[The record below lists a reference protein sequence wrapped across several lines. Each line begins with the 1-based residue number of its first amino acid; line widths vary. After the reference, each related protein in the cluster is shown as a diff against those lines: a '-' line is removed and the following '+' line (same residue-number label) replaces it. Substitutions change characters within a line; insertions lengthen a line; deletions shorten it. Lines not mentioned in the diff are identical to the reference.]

1 MRNKL
6 KGILAV
12 AGLVSCM
19 LTVAQQRSDIL
30 SVSASVNAD
39 HAAQAFDKDA
49 KTMWTLPLQTKE
61 TEQWLMFTLRHPADV
76 CELELQM
83 QGCSKKELKEV
94 LDIFVTYAPMNL
106 GIPLDYRVEGND
118 KKMKITF
125 SPKYGAYVKLGFKAG
140 RLNKP
145 FSLNEVSVWIAEKV
159 LMDSSGGATEHR
171 YMDPSLPVEER
182 VESLLAVMT
191 PEDKMELIRE
201 GWGIPGI
208 PHLYVPPITKVEAV
222 HGFSYGSGATIFP
235 QALAMGATWNKK
247 LTEEVAM
254 MIGDETVAA
263 NIQQAWSPVL
273 DVAQDARWGRCEE
286 TFGEDPV
293 LVSQLGG
300 AWIKGYQSRGLFTT
314 PKHFGGHGAPLG
326 GRDSHDIGLSEREM
340 REVHLV
346 PFRYVI
352 RNYDCQSLMMAYSD
366 YMGIPV
372 AKSTEL
378 LQQILRQEWGFKGFI
393 VSDCGAIGNLT
404 ARKHYTAKDRIE
416 AANQALAAG
425 IATNCGDTYNN
436 KEVIEAA
443 KDGRLDMENLDNVCR
458 TMLATMF
465 RNELFEKNPCKPL
478 DWNKIYPGWNSDSH
492 KEMARRA
499 ARESIVMLENKDN
512 LLPLSKSLSTIA
524 VLGPGADDLQPGD
537 YTPKLQPGQ
546 LKSVLTG
553 IQDAVDKQTR
563 VVYEQ
568 GCDFTSPDA
577 TNIPKAVKAASQA
590 DVVIMVLG
598 DCSTS
603 EATHNVRK
611 TCGENNDL
619 ATLILPGKQQE
630 LLEAVCATG
639 KPVILI
645 LQVGRPYDI
654 LKASKLCKAILVN
667 WLPGQEGGPATADVL
682 FGDYNPAGRLPM
694 TFPRHVGQLPL
705 YYNFKTSGRRYE
717 YVDMKYYPLYR
728 FGFGLSYTSFEY
740 SSLKIQEKADG
751 NVSVQVTVKNIG
763 SRVGDEVVQLYVT
776 DMYASVKT
784 RVIELKDFTRIHLQ
798 PGESKTIS
806 FELTPYELSLL
817 NDHMDRVVEKGEF
830 KIMVGGMSPDYVA
843 KDEIKNSVGYSNNR
857 KGVTGILD
865 YTHEF
870 GANFDLA
877 VFKVEENLEESQ
889 KTVWVSVKNTGTL
902 MDTGKVEMFAGGK
915 KVGDAIHYEL
925 APGEEKLVPFKL
937 HKDKDQSVAFT
948 TKYKM
953 VAY

>member
-1 MRNKL
+1 MNFKKHL
-6 KGILAV
+6 FLFAGIL
-12 AGLVSCM
+12 SCSFIM
-19 LTVAQQRSDIL
+19 AQQPSDIL
-30 SVSASVNAD
+30 SVSASTKLEKASL
-39 HAAQAFDKDA
+39 AFDKDP
-49 KTMWTLPLQTKE
+49 KTMWEVNGQDLKAD
-61 TEQWLMFTLRHPADV
+61 QWLMFTIQTPGDV
-76 CELELQM
+76 CELNLQM
-83 QGCSKKELKEV
+83 QGVSKEELKQLMSV
-94 LDIFVTYAPMNL
+94 FVTYDPMNL
-106 GIPLDYRVEGND
+106 GVPVDYQVKGSAKE
-118 KKMKITF
+118 MQVTF
-125 SPKYGAYVKLGFKAG
+125 SPKYGAHVRLAFKG
-140 RLNKP
+140 DSRVKP
-145 FSLNEVSVWIAEKV
+145 FSVKEVAVLLADKV
-159 LMDSSGGATEHR
+159 LKDRKGEKTSLR
-171 YMDPSLPVEER
+171 YMDPTLPVEER
-182 VESLLAVMT
+182 VESLLSVMT

-247 LTEEVAM
+247 LTEDVAM
-254 MIGDETVAA
+254 AVGDETLAA
-263 NIQQAWSPVL
+263 GTMQAWSPVL

-293 LVSQLGG
+293 LVSQIGG
-300 AWIKGYQSRGLFTT
+300 AWIKGYQSKGLFTT

-346 PFRYVI
+346 PFRHVI
-352 RNYDCQSLMMAYSD
+352 RNYDCQSVMMAYSD
-366 YMGIPV
+366 YLGVPV
-372 AKSTEL
+372 AKSREL
-378 LQQILRQEWGFKGFI
+378 LHSILREEWGFDGFI

-404 ARKHYTAKDRIE
+404 ARKHYTAKDKIE

-425 IATNCGDTYNN
+425 IATNCGDTYND
-436 KEVIEAA
+436 KEVIQAA
-443 KDGRLDMENLDNVCR
+443 KDGRINMENLDEVCR
-458 TMLATMF
+458 TMLRMMF
-465 RNELFEKNPCKPL
+465 RNELFEKTPNKPL

-492 KEMARRA
+492 KEMARQA
-499 ARESIVMLENKDN
+499 ARESIVMLENKEN
-512 LLPLSKSLSTIA
+512 LLPLSKTLRTIA

-537 YTPKLQPGQ
+537 YTPKLLPGQ

-553 IQDAVDKQTR
+553 IKGAVGKQTK
-563 VVYEQ
+563 VLYEQ
-568 GCDFTSPDA
+568 GCDFTNPDE
-577 TNIPKAVKAASQA
+577 TNIPKAVKAASQS

-603 EATHNVRK
+603 EATNDVRK
-611 TCGENNDL
+611 TCGENNDW

-645 LQVGRPYDI
+645 LQAGRPYDI
-654 LKASKLCKAILVN
+654 LKASEMCKAILVN
-667 WLPGQEGGPATADVL
+667 WLPGQEGGPAMADVL

-717 YVDMKYYPLYR
+717 YVDMEYYPLYR

-740 SSLKIQEKADG
+740 SNLKIQEKANG
-751 NVSVQVTVKNIG
+751 NVEVQATVKNVG
-763 SRVGDEVVQLYVT
+763 SRAGDEVAQLYVT

-784 RVIELKDFTRIHLQ
+784 RVMELKDFARIHLQ
-798 PGESKTIS
+798 PGESKTVS
-806 FELTPYELSLL
+806 FEMTPYDISLL
-817 NDHMDRVVEKGEF
+817 NDRMDRVVEKGEF

-843 KDEIKNSVGYSNNR
+843 KNEIKHSVGYSDNK
-857 KGVTGILD
+857 KGVMGMLN

-870 GANFDLA
+870 GANFDLT
-877 VFKVEENLEESQ
+877 VSKIEENLVKNQ

-902 MDTGKVEMFAGGK
+902 MDIGKVEMFVDGK

-925 APGEEKLVPFKL
+925 GAGEEKLIPFKL
-937 HKDKDQSVAFT
+937 AKENKQPVAFT

-953 VAY
+953 VSM